1 MIAYPVAAN
10 RHSRMMGVFAHP
22 DDEVFCAG
30 GMLAQWAEAGH
41 ETMIVSATRGEAGQI
56 QDAYAA
62 TRNTLGTVR
71 EEELRAA
78 CAQLGVRHVEC
89 LDYRDGMLR
98 EVDEET
104 LARDIAAYIREFAP
118 EIVVTFGPDGGY
130 GHPDHI
136 AISRATTLACQQ
148 IAAEGGRAPHLYYS
162 VFPRQHRLLCHRLAR
177 WLTARGS
184 AFHGSAAFVRALA
197 LLADEA
203 SELGYTD
210 DAVEVQWFPAGFSIV
225 EQGERGT
232 SLYLI
237 VSGQAEVI
245 HEDASGTRHVLQT
258 LELGQFFG
266 EDALARHQAQD
277 ASVVATETTTC
288 LVLSAQTPTLF
299 DGRGSDAHLS
309 GIPVGGDGGDEGEGD
324 ERDGIAD
331 PASRSERE
339 RGRLIRMDVSAC
351 LDHKIAALAAHRT
364 QFAVEPAMFP
374 AAQVWDLMGCEYFA
388 HVALS
393 TPADDLYANSMDDAL
408 WQGARQRQ
416 VVAVPA

>member
-56 QDAYAA
+56 QDAHAA
-62 TRNTLGTVR
+62 TRRTLGTVR

-89 LDYRDGMLR
+89 LDYRDGMLQ

-104 LARDIAAYIREFAP
+104 LASDIAAYIREFAP

-136 AISRATTLACQQ
+136 AISKATTLACQQ

-177 WLTARGS
+177 WLTTRGS
-184 AFHGSAAFVRALA
+184 SFRGSAAFVRALA

-210 DAVEVQWFPAGFSIV
+210 DAVETQWVPAGFSIV
-225 EQGERGT
+225 EQCERGT
-232 SLYLI
+232 SLYLLI
-237 VSGQAEVI
+237 SGQAEVI
-245 HEDASGTRHVLQT
+245 HEDAHGTRHVLQT
-258 LELGQFFG
+258 LEPGQFFG
-266 EDALARHQAQD
+266 DEALAYHQAQD
-277 ASVVATETTTC
+277 ASLVATETTTC

-299 DGRGSDAHLS
+299 DGRGSDAHLI
-309 GIPVGGDGGDEGEGD
+309 GIPVGEDEGESD
-324 ERDGIAD
+324 
-331 PASRSERE
+331 ERE
-339 RGRLIRMDVSAC
+339 RGRLIRVDISAC

-374 AAQVWDLMGCEYFA
+374 AAQVWGLMGREYFE

-393 TPADDLYANSMDDAL
+393 APADDLYANSMDDAL

-416 VVAVPA
+416 AVAVPA

>member
-1 MIAYPVAAN
+1 MIAYPVAVN

-56 QDAYAA
+56 QDAHAA

-104 LARDIAAYIREFAP
+104 LASDIAAYIRAFAP
-118 EIVVTFGPDGGY
+118 EVVVTFGPDGGY

-136 AISRATTLACQQ
+136 AISKATTLACQQ

-177 WLTARGS
+177 WLTARGTS
-184 AFHGSAAFVRALA
+184 FHGSAAFVRALA

-203 SELGYTD
+203 GELGYTD

-232 SLYLI
+232 GLYLI

-245 HEDASGTRHVLQT
+245 HEDVDGTRHVLQT
-258 LELGQFFG
+258 LEPGQFFG
-266 EDALARHQAQD
+266 EDALAHHQAQD

-309 GIPVGGDGGDEGEGD
+309 GIPVGGDGGDEGESD
-324 ERDGIAD
+324 
-331 PASRSERE
+331 ERE
-339 RGRLIRMDVSAC
+339 RGRVIRMDISAC
-351 LDHKIAALAAHRT
+351 LDHKVAALAAHRT

-374 AAQVWDLMGCEYFA
+374 AAEVWGLMGREYFE

-393 TPADDLYANSMDDAL
+393 TPADGPHTNSTDAAL
-408 WQGARQRQ
+408 WQTAWQRQ
-416 VVAVPA
+416 AVAVPA

>member
-1 MIAYPVAAN
+1 MIAYPVAVN
-10 RHSRMMGVFAHP
+10 RRSRVMGVFAHP

-30 GMLAQWAEAGH
+30 GMLAQWAEAGR

-56 QDAYAA
+56 QDAHAA
-62 TRNTLGTVR
+62 TRRTLGTVR

-78 CAQLGVRHVEC
+78 CARLGVQRVEC

-104 LARDIAAYIREFAP
+104 LARDIAAYIRAFEP

-136 AISRATTLACQQ
+136 AISKATTRACQQ
-148 IAAEGGRAPHLYYS
+148 IAAEGGRAPQLYYS

-184 AFHGSAAFVRALA
+184 AFRGSAAFVRALA

-203 SELGYTD
+203 SALGYTD
-210 DAVEVQWFPAGFSIV
+210 DAVEAQWFPAGFSIV

-237 VSGQAEVI
+237 ISGQAEVI
-245 HEDASGTRHVLQT
+245 YEDAHGTQQVLQT
-258 LELGQFFG
+258 LGPGQFFG
-266 EDALARHQAQD
+266 EDALAHHQTQD
-277 ASVVATETTTC
+277 ASVVATDTTTC

-299 DGRGSDAHLS
+299 DGRGTEAHLG
-309 GIPVGGDGGDEGEGD
+309 GIPIGGDEGGNGEW
-324 ERDGIAD
+324 ERD
-331 PASRSERE
+331 
-339 RGRLIRMDVSAC
+339 RLIRVDVSAC

-364 QFAVEPAMFP
+364 QFAIEPAMFP
-374 AAQVWDLMGCEYFA
+374 ATYVWELMGREYFE

-393 TPADDLYANSMDDAL
+393 APADSLHTGSTDDAF
-408 WQGARQRQ
+408 WQGARQAI
-416 VVAVPA
+416 AVPA